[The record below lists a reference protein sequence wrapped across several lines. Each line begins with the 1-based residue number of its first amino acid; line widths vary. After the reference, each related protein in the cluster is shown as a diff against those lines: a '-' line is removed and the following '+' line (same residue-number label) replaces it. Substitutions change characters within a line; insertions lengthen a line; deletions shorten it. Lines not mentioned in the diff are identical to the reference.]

1 MYISFNYKKI
11 KSFIMKQNLMV
22 NESNFSIIKIV
33 VISVLFLF
41 VLYFN
46 FHSILNEEITV
57 DASYYLSLIKQINEG
72 KVLYNDLKT
81 IYTPFFLLS
90 VSWIKDV
97 LGISINYTFD
107 LAIIFIL
114 QLLNA
119 FLIYLL
125 SKKIKLNL
133 YYSLYAAV
141 CYLIFS
147 LAVWKLEFTLEPI
160 VNFFGL
166 LSLVLLNS
174 KKTYTVFLSAFFA
187 SLAFLSKQYGIG
199 FLFLNLVFIYLQ
211 NGKTK
216 QFAIYFIIYF
226 LPVIIF
232 LNCYPE
238 FVTNFVGTNYSN
250 DQDKSKSFSSYILDN
265 GNQFF
270 IAFFYLVKL
279 FPIVLFSIIIFLM
292 YLKNNKITILLL
304 GFFGFLLQFVI
315 APFHHYFLLALPFL
329 SIFVFY
335 QLKIIKNENVKIVY
349 IIILCFSFMRIG
361 FVSCLKTY
369 GKGLFTR
376 KEQLAINQKIDN
388 AIISHNDVYIYDVQ
402 LNSHYYLSNLIPP
415 NLDYTFGIAADDEFK
430 RNSMKLA
437 KTLIILDSSIK
448 NNDSVKTYINTYYTK
463 VEEIPIILHKQ
474 NNKVEIYSK
483 KQ

>member
-1 MYISFNYKKI
+1 MN
-11 KSFIMKQNLMV
+11 QNLMV
-22 NESNFSIIKIV
+22 NESKFSIIKIV
-33 VISVLFLF
+33 VISGLFLF
-41 VLYFN
+41 ALYFN
-46 FHSILNEEITV
+46 FYSILNEEITV
-57 DASYYLSLIKQINEG
+57 DASYYLSLIGRINDG

-97 LGISINYTFD
+97 LGISINYAFD

-166 LSLVLLNS
+166 LSLVLINS
-174 KKTYTVFLSAFFA
+174 KKAYTLFLSAFFA
-187 SLAFLSKQYGIG
+187 SFAFLSKQYGIG

-216 QFAIYFIIYF
+216 QFVIYFIIYF
-226 LPVIIF
+226 LPIIIF
-232 LNCYPE
+232 LYCYPE
-238 FVTNFVGTNYSN
+238 FVANFVGTNYSN
-250 DQDKSKSFSSYILDN
+250 DQDKSKSFSNYILDN

-279 FPIVLFSIIIFLM
+279 FPIVIFSIIIFLM
-292 YLKNNKITILLL
+292 NLKKNKTTILLLL
-304 GFFGFLLQFVI
+304 GFFGFLLQFII

-329 SIFVFY
+329 SIFVLY
-335 QLKIIKNENVKIVY
+335 QLKIIQNKNVKIVY

-361 FVSCLKTY
+361 FVSCIKTY
-369 GKGLFTR
+369 GKGLYTR
-376 KEQLAINQKIDN
+376 NEQFVINQKIDDV
-388 AIISHNDVYIYDVQ
+388 IINHNDVYIYDVQ

-430 RNSMKLA
+430 RNSMKSA

-448 NNDSVKTYINTYYTK
+448 NNDFVKTYINSYYTK